1 MLKKKEQH
9 IGFIV
14 ILIIILLLVVFN
26 FNGCFSKLL
35 NNNQNKNNSK
45 NNTLQN
51 KNNLLIEKFTTS
63 FVNCDLKDKDIS
75 LKIEPSKR
83 TLLVKFLKY
92 DECKENPNFKGYSLI
107 LVKYNS
113 NLKKIGHLEVKVMGN
128 ASSSIM
134 GKIRNIQTKNGIL
147 LFKDKQSISEIMNSD
162 NTINYGT
169 GYNVNN
175 LESDELLKLLKLI
188 IEYKFNSVIDA
199 TGSIYLDSYNFIKVY
214 SSTSSTTLSSGT
226 SGSSGSSGSSSGSS
240 GSSSSGSSSSGS
252 SSGSSSSSAL
262 AAFTDVKESFT
273 TPTSLPGFNTII
285 DNTDSTYTPGIDD
298 DLYFRENLK
307 LELQK
312 MNNNQY
318 NKFYDYFNTDSSD
331 ESVKQK
337 IGNVKILLQYLSDL
351 EIKKNENCDLH
362 TNECSYEFNNLEMA
376 DENENKIYYKFGYK
390 VLGKHTKSGSAED
403 EIHPNYQIYMV
414 DPKNQWPYFSLNVPL
429 NLQIAKLRKLDLL
442 DTMKNKPIVAKKVEE
457 KETKTESEIF
467 LQQFFGNNFPNEY
480 HFSNQNADA
489 ATLKNYLGE
498 SLSMGELNI
507 NLNID
512 EDLSKKLSEQSSMG
526 LLTQ

>member
-51 KNNLLIEKFTTS
+51 KNNPLQNKNNPLIEKFTTS
-63 FVNCDLKDKDIS
+63 SGNCDLKDKDIS

-134 GKIRNIQTKNGIL
+134 GKIRNIQTKDGIL
-147 LFKDKQSISEIMNSD
+147 LFKDVKSISDILPTD
-162 NTINYGT
+162 NTISYDS
-169 GYNVNN
+169 YAVND

-188 IEYKFNSVIDA
+188 IEYKFNSVIA
-199 TGSIYLDSYNFIKVY
+199 TTESIYLDSYNFIKIY
-214 SSTSSTTLSSGT
+214 SSTSATTST
-226 SGSSGSSGSSSGSS
+226 
-240 GSSSSGSSSSGS
+240 
-252 SSGSSSSSAL
+252 
-262 AAFTDVKESFT
+262 F
-273 TPTSLPGFNTII
+273 LPGFNKII
-285 DNTDSTYTPGIDD
+285 EKTDPNYSPGIDD

-337 IGNVKILLQYLSDL
+337 IDNVKILLQYLSDL

-390 VLGKHTKSGSAED
+390 VLGTTKSSNID

>member
-51 KNNLLIEKFTTS
+51 KNNPLQNKNNPLIEKFTTS
-63 FVNCDLKDKDIS
+63 SGNCDLKDKDIS

-92 DECKENPNFKGYSLI
+92 DECKENPFFKGYSLI
-107 LVKYNS
+107 LVKYNN

-134 GKIRNIQTKNGIL
+134 GKIRNIQTKDGIL
-147 LFKDKQSISEIMNSD
+147 LFKDVKSISDIFPTD
-162 NTINYGT
+162 NTIIYGSYT
-169 GYNVNN
+169 VND

-199 TGSIYLDSYNFIKVY
+199 TESIYLDSYKFIEEY
-214 SSTSSTTLSSGT
+214 SKIAVPS
-226 SGSSGSSGSSSGSS
+226 
-240 GSSSSGSSSSGS
+240 
-252 SSGSSSSSAL
+252 
-262 AAFTDVKESFT
+262 
-273 TPTSLPGFNTII
+273 TSLPYFNTII
-285 DNTDSTYTPGIDD
+285 DKTDSSHSPGIDD

-337 IGNVKILLQYLSDL
+337 IDNVKILLQYLSDL

-362 TNECSYEFNNLEMA
+362 TNECSYEFNNLEMV

-390 VLGKHTKSGSAED
+390 VLGKHKNDSNSEGI
-403 EIHPNYQIYMV
+403 EIHPNYKIYII
-414 DPKNQWPYFSLNVPL
+414 DPKKQWPYFSLNVPL

-526 LLTQ
+526 LLSQ

>member
-45 NNTLQN
+45 NNPLQNNPLQN
-51 KNNLLIEKFTTS
+51 KNNSLIEKFTTS
-63 FVNCDLKDKDIS
+63 SGNCDLKDKDIS

-147 LFKDKQSISEIMNSD
+147 LFKDKKSISDILSTD
-162 NTINYGT
+162 NTIIYGT
-169 GYNVNN
+169 NLDEND

-188 IEYKFNSVIDA
+188 IEYKFNSVIEPSE
-199 TGSIYLDSYNFIKVY
+199 SIYKVPYDFIRKY
-214 SSTSSTTLSSGT
+214 SGEVNPIPFFSKIIDKTQPTIIKTDGLSETSSYDG
-226 SGSSGSSGSSSGSS
+226 
-240 GSSSSGSSSSGS
+240 
-252 SSGSSSSSAL
+252 
-262 AAFTDVKESFT
+262 
-273 TPTSLPGFNTII
+273 N
-285 DNTDSTYTPGIDD
+285 IDD

-337 IGNVKILLQYLSDL
+337 INNVKILLQYLSDL

-390 VLGKHTKSGSAED
+390 VLGTKKSSNTD
-403 EIHPNYQIYMV
+403 ELHPNYKIYMV

>member
-51 KNNLLIEKFTTS
+51 NPLQNKNNSLIEKFTTS
-63 FVNCDLKDKDIS
+63 SGNCDLKDKDIS

-134 GKIRNIQTKNGIL
+134 GKIRNIQTKDGIL
-147 LFKDKQSISEIMNSD
+147 LFKDVKSISDILPTD
-162 NTINYGT
+162 NTIIYGT
-169 GYNVNN
+169 NLDEDD

-188 IEYKFNSVIDA
+188 IEYKFNSVIDPSE
-199 TGSIYLDSYNFIKVY
+199 SIYKVPYDFIRKY
-214 SSTSSTTLSSGT
+214 SGEVNPIPFFS
-226 SGSSGSSGSSSGSS
+226 
-240 GSSSSGSSSSGS
+240 
-252 SSGSSSSSAL
+252 
-262 AAFTDVKESFT
+262 K
-273 TPTSLPGFNTII
+273 II
-285 DNTDSTYTPGIDD
+285 DKTQPTITMAGGNSVPTTYDSNIDD

-337 IGNVKILLQYLSDL
+337 IDNVKILLQYLSDL

-362 TNECSYEFNNLEMA
+362 TNECSYEFNNLEMS

-390 VLGKHTKSGSAED
+390 VLGKHTNDDSAGD

-526 LLTQ
+526 LLSQ

>member
-51 KNNLLIEKFTTS
+51 NPLQNKNNSLIEKFTTS
-63 FVNCDLKDKDIS
+63 SGNCDLKDKDIS

-134 GKIRNIQTKNGIL
+134 GKIRNIQTKDGIL
-147 LFKDKQSISEIMNSD
+147 LFKDVKSISDILPTN
-162 NTINYGT
+162 NTISYGSSYT
-169 GYNVNN
+169 FND

-199 TGSIYLDSYNFIKVY
+199 TGSIYLDSYNFIKIY
-214 SSTSSTTLSSGT
+214 SSTPATTST
-226 SGSSGSSGSSSGSS
+226 
-240 GSSSSGSSSSGS
+240 
-252 SSGSSSSSAL
+252 
-262 AAFTDVKESFT
+262 
-273 TPTSLPGFNTII
+273 PLPDFNTII
-285 DNTDSTYTPGIDD
+285 DKTDSPHSPGIDD
-298 DLYFRENLK
+298 DLYFSENLK

-337 IGNVKILLQYLSDL
+337 IDNVKILLQYLSDL

-362 TNECSYEFNNLEMA
+362 TNECSYEFNNLEMS

-390 VLGKHTKSGSAED
+390 VLGKHTNDDSAGD

-526 LLTQ
+526 LLSQ

>member
-35 NNNQNKNNSK
+35 NNNQNKNNTLQNNPLQNK
-45 NNTLQN
+45 NNPLQNKNNPLQN

-63 FVNCDLKDKDIS
+63 SGNCDLKDKDIS

-134 GKIRNIQTKNGIL
+134 GKIRNIQTNNGVL
-147 LFKDKQSISEIMNSD
+147 LFKDKKSISEIINTD
-162 NTINYGT
+162 NNINYGSPYT
-169 GYNVNN
+169 IDD

-188 IEYKFNSVIDA
+188 IEYKFNSVIDSND
-199 TGSIYLDSYNFIKVY
+199 SIYKDPYDFIRKY
-214 SSTSSTTLSSGT
+214 SGEVDPIPFFS
-226 SGSSGSSGSSSGSS
+226 
-240 GSSSSGSSSSGS
+240 
-252 SSGSSSSSAL
+252 
-262 AAFTDVKESFT
+262 K
-273 TPTSLPGFNTII
+273 II
-285 DNTDSTYTPGIDD
+285 DKTQPTKIKENDDSESPTYDGNIDD

-331 ESVKQK
+331 ESVKQN

-390 VLGKHTKSGSAED
+390 VLGTKKSSNTD